1 MAGEHKFSFEKR
13 DGIYY
18 LLDKGKQ
25 VITPK
30 GVVVCTK
37 SERLAEALV
46 EDGNATNGC
55 YTSPTSILCF
65 HYSALDFGLTLS
77 DSDKEEQINAMLW
90 SIENDDPFLEFR
102 QNVPFR
108 QVLVSHFVDE
118 LTHILPKLTVY
129 QLMCF
134 VILTTNLNSPMLA
147 HYIVSEFVNIDVNI
161 EFEDWK
167 SDFLEDL
174 KEYCDDNYLNFDREW
189 YDAMIVNFVDYFF
202 NEEI

>member
-1 MAGEHKFSFEKR
+1 MAKHKFSIEER
-13 DGIYY
+13 EGVYY

-25 VITPK
+25 VTTPN
-30 GVVVCTK
+30 GVVVSTK

-46 EDGNATNGC
+46 EDGNDSNGC

-65 HYSALDFGLTLS
+65 HYSTLDFGQNWKE
-77 DSDKEEQINAMLW
+77 SDKEEQINVMLW
-90 SIENDDPFLEFR
+90 WVQNEDPFLLFR

-108 QVLVSHFVDE
+108 HVLVPTFVE
-118 LTHILPKLTVY
+118 LLTRILPKLSIN

-147 HYIVSEFVNIDVNI
+147 HYIVSDFMDIDEDI

-167 SDFLEDL
+167 EDFLDVL
-174 KEYCDDNYLNFDREW
+174 GEYCEDNDLDFDREW
-189 YDAMIVNFVDYFF
+189 YSAMIVNFVDYFF
-202 NEEI
+202 NDEI